1 MKKLI
6 KPCFFIL
13 IILFVIIFLN
23 RNNENIGDNVLSEES
38 IIRFEEDLKEGKEI
52 IPSNYLTP
60 KKDYQNKANKIGMKC
75 SNMIEKAV
83 NKVLQKLLDSIDN

>member
-60 KKDYQNKANKIGMKC
+60 KKDYHNKANKIGMKC